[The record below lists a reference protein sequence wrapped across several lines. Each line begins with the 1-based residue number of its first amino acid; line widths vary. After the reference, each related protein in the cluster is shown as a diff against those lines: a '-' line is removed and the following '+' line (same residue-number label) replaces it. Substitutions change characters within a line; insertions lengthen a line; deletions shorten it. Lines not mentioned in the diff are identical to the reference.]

1 MSVEIKTLF
10 RVSGDEVAQV
20 NEITRYTLFAED
32 ENGVPKDVNPNDLD
46 AWLRGQSNIR
56 GRIVRKDVGTFSAEF
71 ILTCEL
77 GVYHLD
83 VTLHG
88 RPIFRKGDVPLEV
101 SQFSKKSK
109 MNFEVDGAG
118 LYGGRCGDRSEMCI
132 TVKEPTGR
140 LFEIDPKALRVEL
153 NGPSQIHAQI
163 GIENPGRYRAT
174 FVVDQPGEYELDVH
188 YSGDKVLEKNKVKFS
203 NRTNPGRSTIQS
215 IPERVRSNVDVTFQ
229 IISKD
234 THGNR
239 VWIGGDDW
247 EATAT
252 GPERVNKLIIQDNDD
267 GSYTLTTLLPL
278 QGVYTFDVRCKGVA
292 AGNSPVKIRCD

>member
-1 MSVEIKTLF
+1 MSEIKTLF
-10 RVSGDEVAQV
+10 RVSGDEFAQV
-20 NEITRYTLFAED
+20 NEVTRYTLFAED
-32 ENGVPKDVNPNDLD
+32 DNGQPKDVNTNDLD
-46 AWLRGQSNIR
+46 AWLRGRSNIR
-56 GRIVRKDVGTFSAEF
+56 GRIVRKDVGEYLVEF

-77 GVYHLD
+77 GAYHLD

-88 RPIFRKGDVPLEV
+88 RPIFRKGDVAIEV
-101 SQFSKKSK
+101 SEYSKKSK
-109 MNFEVDGAG
+109 MNFEVEGQG
-118 LYGGRCGDRSEMCI
+118 LYGGRVGDRSEMTI

-140 LFEIDPKALRVEL
+140 LFEIDPRALRVEL
-153 NGPSQIHAQI
+153 RGPSRLEAQI
-163 GIENPGRYRAT
+163 GVESPGRYRAT
-174 FVVDQPGEYELDVH
+174 FIVDQPGEFELDVL
-188 YSGDKVLEKNKVKFS
+188 YSGEKVLEKNKVKFS
-203 NRTNPGRSTIQS
+203 NRTNPGRSTLQN
-215 IPERVRSNVDVTFQ
+215 IPERVRSNIDVTFQ

-234 THGNR
+234 HQGSR

-252 GPERVNKLIIQDNDD
+252 GPERVNKLNIQDNDD